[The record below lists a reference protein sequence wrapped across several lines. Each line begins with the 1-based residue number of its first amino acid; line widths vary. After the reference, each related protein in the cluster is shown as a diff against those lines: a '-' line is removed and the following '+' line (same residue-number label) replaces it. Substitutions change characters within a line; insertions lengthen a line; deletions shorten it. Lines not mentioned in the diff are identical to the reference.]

1 MSVDAV
7 GAIPSTLVG
16 IVQKLGVARF
26 RLSGI
31 QRLQFSIA
39 LAGLVKQPRN
49 HIGRVELIVRTFVTN
64 VENALM
70 DLRRSNECD

>member
-1 MSVDAV
+1 MVCIA
-7 GAIPSTLVG
+7 
-16 IVQKLGVARF
+16 QKLGVARC
-26 RLSGI
+26 RLHTMAEIRSLSGI

-49 HIGRVELIVRTFVTN
+49 HVRRVESIARTFVAD
-64 VENALM
+64 VEDALM